1 MKDNEFTV
9 KNPFTAR
16 LSPEEHQMFQES
28 VLDIMPDVD
37 PDDLNNRKLLVR
49 MIEVATTKQR
59 KQNETRGEIER
70 LSNECAILEA
80 QKTELSEKLLN
91 LREPRQGEVRIKL
104 SPIQTALLNETC
116 KRLSKDLKE
125 PVTPGKLLIDMFYRY
140 ITRQETE
147 IFFPFVLSPREIQE
161 IAEKVRKSNQPK
173 HPANVG

>member
-1 MKDNEFTV
+1 MSEKEFTV

-16 LSPEEHQMFQES
+16 LSQDEHQMFQES
-28 VLDIMPDVD
+28 VIDIAPDVD
-37 PDDLNNRKLLVR
+37 PNDLNNRLLLVR
-49 MIEVATTKQR
+49 MLEISTTKLR
-59 KQNETRGEIER
+59 KQNEARGEIER
-70 LSNECAILEA
+70 LSNECAMLEA
-80 QKTELSEKLLN
+80 QKTELSEKLAS
-91 LREPRQGEVRIKL
+91 LREPKPGEVRIKL

-147 IFFPFVLSPREIQE
+147 IFFPFVLSTREIQE

-173 HPANVG
+173 HHANVG